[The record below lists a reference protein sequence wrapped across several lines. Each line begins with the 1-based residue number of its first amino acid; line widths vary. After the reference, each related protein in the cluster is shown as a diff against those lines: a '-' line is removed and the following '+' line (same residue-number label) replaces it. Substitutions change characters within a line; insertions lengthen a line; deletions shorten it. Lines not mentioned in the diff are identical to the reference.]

1 MKHVTFNHGVVG
13 SNPAGLT
20 NKIKGLVAMFG
31 RPASQ
36 KSSWEAHG
44 KQQQKLV
51 DRMAKQMKK
60 AKATKR
66 QLPQTPGFV
75 IKTSPPR
82 SPSQE
87 DFNQARVLLRQR
99 ADALVLILAKRYL
112 ASAASEL
119 TTILDAMD
127 SLAELREDAPL

>member
-1 MKHVTFNHGVVG
+1 LTFNHGVVG

-20 NKIKGLVAMFG
+20 NKIKYLMVMSG

-36 KSSWEAHG
+36 KSSWEAYG

-60 AKATKR
+60 AKAAKR
-66 QLPQTPGFV
+66 QVQQKPGFV
-75 IKTSPPR
+75 IETSPPR

-87 DFNQARVLLRQR
+87 DFNQVRVLLRQR

-112 ASAASEL
+112 ASAALEL